1 MSNARVL
8 VVDDSKINREVLA
21 RAIERAGYEV
31 ICCESGEK
39 ALETVDS
46 HEVSIVLL
54 DLVMDGMDGL
64 ETLQHLRMR
73 KGLLELPVLMISST
87 KESPQVVNAL
97 DLGANDFLIK
107 PVDLNILLAKIRHHL
122 CLRPQSSAGLVN
134 SVESVVPTLTTG
146 SHLNHYVLGPVLGE
160 GGMGKVFRATDT
172 ILHRQVAIKV
182 LHPQGNR
189 DDTLQRFSTE
199 ARAIARVQHA
209 NVVTIYEIG
218 QQPLPYISMEYIDGY
233 CLDDAA
239 VQLPLDWK
247 TAVDWT
253 SQILGAL
260 AAVHSEG
267 IVHRDLK
274 PGNVMINR
282 EKRVKVM
289 DFGLAKMAE
298 ANLGLT
304 NSGSLL
310 GTPQFMAPEQIDS
323 SFGPVDARSD
333 LFSAAGLLFML
344 LTGSCPFP
352 AKMLAQQLF
361 SICGKEPENPMN
373 LNDDVPPQIAA
384 VCLKGLRKRKDERY
398 QSAESF
404 KAALQECLTTV

>member
-1 MSNARVL
+1 VSNACVL

-21 RAIERAGYEV
+21 RAIERAGYDV

-39 ALETVDS
+39 ALDALDH
-46 HEVSIVLL
+46 HEPSIVLL
-54 DLVMDGMDGL
+54 DLVMEGMDGL

-87 KESPQVVNAL
+87 KESPQVVKAL

-107 PVDLNILLAKIRHHL
+107 PVDLSILLAKIRHHL
-122 CLRPQSSAGLVN
+122 CLRPQSQSGGGSL
-134 SVESVVPTLTTG
+134 ETPVPSLTTG
-146 SHLNHYVLGPVLGE
+146 SQLSHYLLGPVLGE

-182 LHPQGNR
+182 LHAQSNR
-189 DDTLQRFSTE
+189 DETLQRFSTE
-199 ARAIARVQHA
+199 ARAIARVQHP

-218 QQPLPYISMEYIDGY
+218 QQPLPYISMEYIDGH
-233 CLDDAA
+233 CLDDAS
-239 VQLPLDWK
+239 VELPLDWK

-253 SQILGAL
+253 SQVLGAL

-289 DFGLAKMAE
+289 DFGLAKMSE

-333 LFSAAGLLFML
+333 LFSAAGILFLL
-344 LTGSCPFP
+344 LTGTCPFP

-361 SICGKEPENPMN
+361 SICGKEPENPMI
-373 LNDDVPPQIAA
+373 LNEKVPPQIAA

-404 KAALQECLTTV
+404 LAALQECLSTV